1 MSGITGKEYQQRGL
15 HRKQSAA
22 FTQFR
27 RHHPTDTERIATGYA
42 DLIKSYLGSDYN
54 GTYLPVIDRTEDER
68 YYGDS
73 AAVAASTYYRKHYEG
88 VDEYEIV

>member
-1 MSGITGKEYQQRGL
+1 MTGITGKEYQQRGL

-22 FTQFR
+22 FAQFR
-27 RHHPTDTERIATGYA
+27 KHHPTDTERIATRYA

-68 YYGDS
+68 YYGDG
-73 AAVAASTYYRKHYEG
+73 AAVYAAWYYEKHWIG
-88 VDEYEIV
+88 ANV